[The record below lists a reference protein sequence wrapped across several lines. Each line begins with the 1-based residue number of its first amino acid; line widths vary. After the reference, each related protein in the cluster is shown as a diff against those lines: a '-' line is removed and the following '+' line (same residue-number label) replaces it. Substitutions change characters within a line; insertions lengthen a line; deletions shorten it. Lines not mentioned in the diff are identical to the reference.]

1 MACLKA
7 TKLAMER
14 FVQSS
19 AIKPESVRYFARTT
33 CFYPFFACFGL
44 RCITSAHGLKR
55 LVHDTYFHTGRWLV
69 SVLQVSASDATE
81 WACPTKTHLCAL
93 YRVVLTSLTHLPH
106 TSPVC
111 DCMYAFLSVYT
122 CNPLGDMR
130 TFNAF
135 ALNLFA
141 LSRIGAQ

>member
-19 AIKPESVRYFARTT
+19 AIQPESVRYFARTT
-33 CFYPFFACFGL
+33 WMQILSTFLRVLVLRVCFCG
-44 RCITSAHGLKR
+44 HGLKR

-81 WACPTKTHLCAL
+81 WACPTKTHLCAP

-106 TSPVC
+106 TSLVC
-111 DCMYAFLSVYT
+111 ACLCAFVSVYT
-122 CNPLGDMR
+122 CKSPWRNEDV
-130 TFNAF
+130 
-135 ALNLFA
+135 
-141 LSRIGAQ
+141 